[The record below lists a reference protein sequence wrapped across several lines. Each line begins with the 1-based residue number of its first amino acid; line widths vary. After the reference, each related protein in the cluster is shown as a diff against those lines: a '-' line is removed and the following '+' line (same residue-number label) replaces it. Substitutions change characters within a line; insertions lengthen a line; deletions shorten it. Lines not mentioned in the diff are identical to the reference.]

1 MLRLLY
7 KIQIRLRNW
16 LTKHSLNIIL
26 EIDHHNHSYK
36 MKIRIKNNS
45 VRLRLSKPDLDQF
58 GKEGYIEEKTE
69 FPGSTFTYAIQK
81 LFDGKALDASFIDQK
96 LTLFV
101 PKHIVQEWTDTA
113 IVGFNHALPVGE
125 NRTLFLLIEKDFKCI
140 DGDTATDD
148 QSEYFD
154 NPVKTC

>member
-1 MLRLLY
+1 
-7 KIQIRLRNW
+7 
-16 LTKHSLNIIL
+16 
-26 EIDHHNHSYK
+26 

-81 LFDGKALDASFIDQK
+81 LFDGKTLDASFIDQK
-96 LTLFV
+96 LTIFV
-101 PKHIVQEWTDTA
+101 PKHIVQEWTDTDV
-113 IVGFNHALPVGE
+113 IGYNHTLSAAD
-125 NRTLFLLIEKDFKCI
+125 NQTLFLLIEKDFKCT
-140 DGDTATDD
+140 DGDTVDD

-154 NPVKTC
+154 NPVKTCS